1 MRILLAEDDKDLN
14 KALTWQLKGQGYIVD
29 SCHDGEEALYYG
41 EQNIYDV
48 ILLDRM
54 LPCCEGTKVLTA
66 LRRKSV
72 NAPVILITALGTLQD
87 KIEGLDLGADDYLVK
102 PFDFEELLARI
113 RCVTRRSAVLNTQPD
128 LCSCHDV
135 TWSGRDMC
143 LTGPSGS
150 TTLSKRE
157 GSLLESFLHMPEQTL
172 ARETLF
178 LKVWGLDSDVEDGNL
193 DNYVYF
199 LRRRLKT
206 VGSTLQIKTIR
217 GVGYKL
223 IQEPALPP
231 PRKNKLSFR

>member
-1 MRILLAEDDKDLN
+1 MRVLLAEDDKDLN

-54 LPCCEGTKVLTA
+54 LPCREGTKVLTA
-66 LRRKSV
+66 LRRQSV
-72 NAPVILITALGTLQD
+72 TAPVILITALGTLQD

-102 PFDFEELLARI
+102 PFEFEELMARI
-113 RCVTRRSAVLNTQPD
+113 RCVTRRSSVLNTQPD
-128 LCSCHDV
+128 ILSYHDI
-135 TWSGRDMC
+135 TWSECEMC
-143 LTGPSGS
+143 LTGPDGN

-178 LKVWGLDSDVEDGNL
+178 LKVWGPDSDVEDGNL

-206 VGSTLQIKTIR
+206 VGSSLQIKTVR
-217 GVGYKL
+217 GVGYRL
-223 IQEPALPP
+223 I
-231 PRKNKLSFR
+231 